1 MQPHRDEPGAPTA
14 DAATGTMNTPETAVP
29 RQKPGPGAAA
39 AGGGAPAGQT
49 AQRSVVDSSV
59 RVDVELLDSLMRLVG
74 ELVLARNQL
83 VSRLDD
89 TTGHT

>member
-1 MQPHRDEPGAPTA
+1 VDTH
-14 DAATGTMNTPETAVP
+14 
-29 RQKPGPGAAA
+29 
-39 AGGGAPAGQT
+39 
-49 AQRSVVDSSV
+49 RSVVDSSV

-89 TTGHT
+89 TTDTSMPVAGSS